1 MMEHSKHVE
10 TGDVVPVRP
19 RAGVPVEE
27 TAADSAWRMGT
38 RLGFWAALVT
48 AAFSAAALAV
58 AVTTPPRSG
67 PYCRSGC
74 ISYPYTDVAEYVP
87 RDYLWMYPALL
98 GAIAFVVLAAC
109 VHSSAS
115 GRWKG
120 WTLAGTCLAVIG
132 AGALAIDYGLQLSVV
147 QPSLLAGEIS
157 DLSLL
162 SQYNPHGIFIGLENL
177 GYATFGLAA
186 LFLGV
191 PLANT
196 GLKAAPA
203 AGRVLFLGG
212 ALTLGL
218 LVFLG
223 FLYQEQ
229 LEYRF
234 EVLGLLVMDLV
245 LIVSGI
251 LLAVAFFEPGPR
263 PSEHHD
269 WRKHHRKV
277 GPS

>member
-10 TGDVVPVRP
+10 SGNTVPGRERP
-19 RAGVPVEE
+19 GASAEE
-27 TAADSAWRMGT
+27 TDVDYARQMDT
-38 RLGFWAALVT
+38 RLGFWAAVMT
-48 AAFSAAALAV
+48 AAFSAVALAV

-74 ISYPYTDVAEYVP
+74 ISYPFTDVAEYVP
-87 RDYLWMYPALL
+87 RDYLWMYPAIL
-98 GAIAFVVLAAC
+98 GAIAFVVLAAS
-109 VHSSAS
+109 VHSSAPD
-115 GRWKG
+115 RWKG
-120 WTLAGTCLAVIG
+120 WTLAGTSLAVVA
-132 AGALAIDYGLQLSVV
+132 AGALVIDYGLQLSVV
-147 QPSLLAGEIS
+147 QPSLLAGETS

-177 GYATFGLAA
+177 GYAMLALAA
-186 LFLGV
+186 VFLGV

-196 GLKAAPA
+196 ALKAAPA

-212 ALTLGL
+212 VLALGL
-218 LVFLG
+218 LAFLG

-245 LIVSGI
+245 LVVSGA
-251 LLAVAFFEPGPR
+251 LLAVAFFRPR
-263 PSEHHD
+263 PMPYERRD
-269 WRKHHRKV
+269 WRGHHGKV
-277 GPS
+277 VPS